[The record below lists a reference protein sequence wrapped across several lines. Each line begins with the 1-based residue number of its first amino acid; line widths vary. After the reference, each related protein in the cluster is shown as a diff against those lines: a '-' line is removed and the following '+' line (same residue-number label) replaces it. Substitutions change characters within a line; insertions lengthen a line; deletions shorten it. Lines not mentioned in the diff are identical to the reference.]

1 MGSRIKSASP
11 EGWGG
16 RVGESGVVDER
27 GSGTHARDEVGLVL
41 FLGRLKHRG
50 PLLFA
55 ICLLGWGCS
64 DESFSLGGPLV
75 LSISAV
81 SPVAVTD
88 SLVVEYSIVG
98 RNLLGMAVDY
108 DDMQVDSLAFLGA
121 QTAGGQVSHLYA
133 APGQYTISARVED
146 SVEGTATK
154 ELVVT
159 INP

>member
-1 MGSRIKSASP
+1 MAFMPLFEHLKR
-11 EGWGG
+11 
-16 RVGESGVVDER
+16 R
-27 GSGTHARDEVGLVL
+27 G
-41 FLGRLKHRG
+41 
-50 PLLFA
+50 LLLSV

-88 SLVVEYSIVG
+88 SLVVNYSVVG
-98 RNLLGMAVDY
+98 RNLLGMTVNY
-108 DDMQVDSLAFLGA
+108 GDMQTDSLFFLGA
-121 QTAGGQVSHLYA
+121 QTAGGRIGHLYA

-146 SVEGTATK
+146 AVEGSVTE

>member
-1 MGSRIKSASP
+1 MVHEK
-11 EGWGG
+11 
-16 RVGESGVVDER
+16 
-27 GSGTHARDEVGLVL
+27 GSGGGARDEMGFMPFFEHLKRRGL
-41 FLGRLKHRG
+41 
-50 PLLFA
+50 LLSV

-88 SLVVEYSIVG
+88 SLVVDYTVVG
-98 RNLLGMAVDY
+98 RNLLGMTVNY
-108 DDMQVDSLAFLGA
+108 GDMQTDSLFFLGA
-121 QTAGGQVSHLYA
+121 QTAGGRIGHLYA

-146 SVEGTATK
+146 AVEGSVTE

>member
-1 MGSRIKSASP
+1 MGFMPLFEHLKR
-11 EGWGG
+11 
-16 RVGESGVVDER
+16 R
-27 GSGTHARDEVGLVL
+27 G
-41 FLGRLKHRG
+41 
-50 PLLFA
+50 LLLSV

-88 SLVVEYSIVG
+88 SLVVNYSVVG
-98 RNLLGMAVDY
+98 RNLLGMTVNFG
-108 DDMQVDSLAFLGA
+108 DMQTDSLFFLAA
-121 QTAGGQVSHLYA
+121 QTAGGRIGHLYA

-146 SVEGTATK
+146 AVEGSVTE

>member
-1 MGSRIKSASP
+1 MVHEMGS
-11 EGWGG
+11 GG
-16 RVGESGVVDER
+16 G
-27 GSGTHARDEVGLVL
+27 ARDEMGFMPCFEHLKRRGL
-41 FLGRLKHRG
+41 
-50 PLLFA
+50 LLSV

-88 SLVVEYSIVG
+88 SLVVDYTVVG
-98 RNLLGMAVDY
+98 RNLLGMTVNY
-108 DDMQVDSLAFLGA
+108 GDMQTDSLFFLGA
-121 QTAGGQVSHLYA
+121 QTAGGRIGHLYA

-146 SVEGTATK
+146 AVEGSVTE